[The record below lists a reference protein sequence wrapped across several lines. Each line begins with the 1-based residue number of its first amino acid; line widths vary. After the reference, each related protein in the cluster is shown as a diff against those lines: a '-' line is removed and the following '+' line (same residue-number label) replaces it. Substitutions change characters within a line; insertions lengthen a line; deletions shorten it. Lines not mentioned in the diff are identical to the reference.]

1 MSQFFSKKIL
11 LLLFLIIILS
21 FFLLGLDEFFSIYY
35 IKQNSEFIQSF
46 IDKNFLYSLL
56 IFYSLFLLL
65 LCFFLPFSAIMLIF
79 SGYSFNLYLSIPLS
93 IIIITIGGLS
103 NFLLL
108 KKINLIV
115 FFNKAKFWLKKIS
128 FTFKDNEFQY
138 LLLLRLVPIPFIIQ
152 NTITVILNI
161 SAKNFFFSTLL
172 GVVPY
177 AVIYSLA
184 GSQLRKIIDKS
195 GFITISDI
203 LNYENFAIICLLA
216 IFILLS
222 IFLKKKLIKF

>member
-56 IFYSLFLLL
+56 IFYSIFLLL
-65 LCFFLPFSAIMLIF
+65 LFLFLPFSAIMIIF

-138 LLLLRLVPIPFIIQ
+138 LLLLRLMPIPFIIQ

-161 SAKNFFFSTLL
+161 SEKKFFFSTML
-172 GVVPY
+172 GIVPF

-184 GSQLRKIIDKS
+184 GLQLRKIIDKS
-195 GFITISDI
+195 EHITVSDI
-203 LNYENFAIICLLA
+203 LNYENFAVVCLLV

-222 IFLKKKLIKF
+222 IFLKKKIN

>member
-65 LCFFLPFSAIMLIF
+65 LFFFLPFSAIMLIF

-138 LLLLRLVPIPFIIQ
+138 LLLLRLMPIPFTIQ
-152 NTITVILNI
+152 NAITVILNI
-161 SAKNFFFSTLL
+161 SEKKFFFSTML
-172 GVVPY
+172 GIVPY

-184 GSQLRKIIDKS
+184 GLQLRKIIDKS
-195 GFITISDI
+195 EHITVSDI
-203 LNYENFAIICLLA
+203 LNYENFAVVCLLV

-222 IFLKKKLIKF
+222 IFLKKKIN

>member
-1 MSQFFSKKIL
+1 MTQFFSKKIL
-11 LLLFLIIILS
+11 LLLLLIIILS

-65 LCFFLPFSAIMLIF
+65 LFFFLPFSAIMLIF

-115 FFNKAKFWLKKIS
+115 FFNKAQFWLKKIS

-138 LLLLRLVPIPFIIQ
+138 LLLLRLMPIPFIIQ
-152 NTITVILNI
+152 NAITVILNI
-161 SAKNFFFSTLL
+161 SEKRFFFSTML
-172 GVVPY
+172 GIVPY

-184 GSQLRKIIDKS
+184 GLQLRKIIDKS
-195 GFITISDI
+195 EHITVSDI
-203 LNYENFAIICLLA
+203 LNYENFAVVCLLV

-222 IFLKKKLIKF
+222 IFLKKKIN

>member
-1 MSQFFSKKIL
+1 MSQFFSKKIIV
-11 LLLFLIIILS
+11 LLFFIIILS

-35 IKQNSEFIQSF
+35 IKQNNEFIQSF

-56 IFYSLFLLL
+56 LFYSIFLLL
-65 LCFFLPFSAIMLIF
+65 LFFFLPFSAIMLIF
-79 SGYSFNLYLSIPLS
+79 SGFSFNLYLSIPLS
-93 IIIITIGGLS
+93 IITITIGGLS

-108 KKINLIV
+108 KKVNLIV

-138 LLLLRLVPIPFIIQ
+138 LLLLRLMPIPFTIQ
-152 NTITVILNI
+152 NAITVILNI
-161 SAKNFFFSTLL
+161 SEKKFFFSTML
-172 GVVPY
+172 GIVPY

-184 GSQLRKIIDKS
+184 GLQLRKIIDKS
-195 GFITISDI
+195 EHITVSDI
-203 LNYENFAIICLLA
+203 LNYENFAVVCLLV

-222 IFLKKKLIKF
+222 IFLKKKIN

>member
-56 IFYSLFLLL
+56 IFYLLFLLL
-65 LCFFLPFSAIMLIF
+65 LFFFLPFSAIMLIF

-138 LLLLRLVPIPFIIQ
+138 LLLLRLMPIPFTIQ
-152 NTITVILNI
+152 NAITVILNI
-161 SAKNFFFSTLL
+161 SEKKFFFSTML
-172 GVVPY
+172 GIVPY

-184 GSQLRKIIDKS
+184 GLQLRKIIDKS
-195 GFITISDI
+195 EHITVSDI
-203 LNYENFAIICLLA
+203 LNYENFAVVCLLV

-222 IFLKKKLIKF
+222 IFLKKKIN